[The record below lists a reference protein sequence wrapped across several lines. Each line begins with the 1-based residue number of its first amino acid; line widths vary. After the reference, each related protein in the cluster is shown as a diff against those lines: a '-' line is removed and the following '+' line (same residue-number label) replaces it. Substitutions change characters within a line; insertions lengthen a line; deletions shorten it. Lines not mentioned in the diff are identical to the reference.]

1 MPYTVDTRARRRHLI
16 RDRWY
21 NADALLQWATTAR
34 EAQINVLTERARLR
48 AELNACKQSFDDR
61 LPDDVALVD
70 SLAGV
75 WTANFQKIN
84 GLLSDR
90 SQQAGASTDQQGN
103 AIAPTRTMSSATQ
116 RAWMTAL
123 DEVIAW
129 IIADQHVT
137 GKTAFEAVTPWA

>member
-21 NADALLQWATTAR
+21 NADTLLQWATTAR

-48 AELNACKQSFDDR
+48 AELNACKQNFVER
-61 LPDDVALVD
+61 LPDDVALID
-70 SLAGV
+70 SLSGV

-129 IIADQHVT
+129 IISDQHVANRE
-137 GKTAFEAVTPWA
+137 AFEAIVPWA

>member
-1 MPYTVDTRARRRHLI
+1 MPYQSDTRARKRHLI

-21 NADALLQWATTAR
+21 NADAVLQWAASAR
-34 EAQINVLTERARLR
+34 EAQINVLTERTRLR
-48 AELNACKQSFDDR
+48 AELNACKQDLSIRMGDDEV
-61 LPDDVALVD
+61 LID

-90 SQQAGASTDQQGN
+90 SQQVGASTDQQGN
-103 AIAPTRTMSSATQ
+103 AINPTRTMSSATQ

-123 DEVIAW
+123 DEVVQW
-129 IIADQHVT
+129 IISDQHVT
-137 GKTAFEAVTPWA
+137 TKEAFERVTPWA